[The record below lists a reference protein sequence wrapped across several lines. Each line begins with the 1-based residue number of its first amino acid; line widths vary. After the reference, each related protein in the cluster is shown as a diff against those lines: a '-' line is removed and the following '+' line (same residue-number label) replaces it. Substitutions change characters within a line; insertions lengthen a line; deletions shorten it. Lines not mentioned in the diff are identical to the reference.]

1 MNEPAMFILGGRR
14 ERRGPGR
21 PALYGARAK
30 KRIEIV
36 VTDEQRRDLDQVA
49 ADQGKPLATVIRE
62 AVNEYV
68 ADYREQSVFT
78 RSSRNRRK

>member
-1 MNEPAMFILGGRR
+1 MSEPQMFVVGGR

-21 PALYGARAK
+21 PTLYGARAR

-36 VTDEQRRDLDQVA
+36 VTDEQRRDLDRVA
-49 ADQGKPLATVIRE
+49 SESGKNLATVIRE

-68 ADYREQSVFT
+68 SDFSERQVF
-78 RSSRNRRK
+78 SK